1 MSKSVS
7 CFKKK
12 VPYLGHIISEKGYE
26 CDPSKV
32 EVIKNW
38 PQLKSKRD
46 VRSFLGLAG
55 YYRRFIQNF
64 SETVTVL

>member
-1 MSKSVS
+1 MNVILQKWKSS
-7 CFKKK
+7 
-12 VPYLGHIISEKGYE
+12 
-26 CDPSKV
+26 
-32 EVIKNW
+32 KNW
-38 PQLKSKRD
+38 PQLKSKRN